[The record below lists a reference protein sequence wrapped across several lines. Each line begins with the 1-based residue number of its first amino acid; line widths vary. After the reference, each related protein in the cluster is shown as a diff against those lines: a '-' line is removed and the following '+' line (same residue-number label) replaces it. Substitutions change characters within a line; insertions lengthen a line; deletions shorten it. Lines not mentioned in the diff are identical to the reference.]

1 MTQSYSKYKQKA
13 RDHARG
19 KAAKNSQRL
28 YSLLHTPR
36 LRPYQRIESDQ
47 DWIME
52 WKSLMLLAV
61 CKPWTRP
68 EVRLVWSVCE

>member
-1 MTQSYSKYKQKA
+1 MAQSYLEYKQKA
-13 RDHARG
+13 RDHARE
-19 KAAKNSQRL
+19 KAAKNTQWL

-47 DWIME
+47 DWILD

-61 CKPWTRP
+61 CAKW
-68 EVRLVWSVCE
+68 RLIRVVK